1 MKLSSALLAGSLAAN
16 VALAAALL
24 LWSPGL
30 PESADSR
37 ATPGLS
43 PAAQAAADASARA
56 KAARA
61 DAAKTWELL
70 HPDDPAALVAR
81 LRAAGFPPD
90 MVAVVVREL
99 VEERFAA
106 RRRAITAAHEKPF
119 WQARTESISDPGAQE
134 ALTALDREQNEL
146 MKQLLGANDSA
157 TDEDHRAVMLHFFG
171 RDFAPEKL
179 ARIQAIQDS
188 STEAMAQLTAQAQAP
203 NTSRPD
209 LWAKIQ
215 DIQKTMH
222 ADLAKVLTPDELF
235 EFDLRNSNAAYQ
247 LKSDLAAANPTEAEY
262 RMLYQALDAQFGPQ
276 MMSSTAEEMAPR
288 EAARQQMEEQI
299 KVLLGPERFAEIQQA
314 KSYDYQQT
322 AKITERLDLPATATS
337 QVYAVQKDI
346 QQRATAVQ
354 ADRTLSAADRTAQ
367 LAALASEADTK
378 ISAVLGAPGLDA
390 YHQYAGQWLTQLQ
403 PRGARANSKS
413 P

>member
-1 MKLSSALLAGSLAAN
+1 
-16 VALAAALL
+16 
-24 LWSPGL
+24 
-30 PESADSR
+30 
-37 ATPGLS
+37 
-43 PAAQAAADASARA
+43 
-56 KAARA
+56 
-61 DAAKTWELL
+61 
-70 HPDDPAALVAR
+70 
-81 LRAAGFPPD
+81 
-90 MVAVVVREL
+90 
-99 VEERFAA
+99 
-106 RRRAITAAHEKPF
+106 
-119 WQARTESISDPGAQE
+119 
-134 ALTALDREQNEL
+134 
-146 MKQLLGANDSA
+146 
-157 TDEDHRAVMLHFFG
+157 
-171 RDFAPEKL
+171 
-179 ARIQAIQDS
+179 
-188 STEAMAQLTAQAQAP
+188 
-203 NTSRPD
+203 
-209 LWAKIQ
+209 
-215 DIQKTMH
+215 
-222 ADLAKVLTPDELF
+222 
-235 EFDLRNSNAAYQ
+235 
-247 LKSDLAAANPTEAEY
+247 
-262 RMLYQALDAQFGPQ
+262 MLYQALDAQFGPQ